1 MANNISNI
9 LKFKSFDEFYNY
21 LYKHHNQ
28 LNECFIEVKKGKPQD
43 GILSYI
49 DAVYVALCFGWIDST
64 CRNIDGKIVQRFS
77 LRQKKSPWTELN
89 KERCK
94 WLEKQGKMTEAGRIA
109 LANCKENFV
118 ISPRMQDIID
128 GNKELK
134 KHFYSFPEIY
144 QRLRIDSIQRHF
156 KYKDRKEM
164 YEKQIAN
171 FIKQTHLGKM
181 YGNMSDYGR
190 LF

>member
-43 GILSYI
+43 GSLSYI

-64 CRNIDGKIVQRFS
+64 CRNINGKNVQRFS
-77 LRQKKSPWTELN
+77 PRQKKSPWTELN

-94 WLEKQGKMTEAGRIA
+94 WLEKQGKMTNAGRLA
-109 LANCKENFV
+109 LENCKETFE
-118 ISPRMQDIID
+118 ISQRMKDIID
-128 GNKELK
+128 GNETLK

-156 KYKDRKEM
+156 KYKDRKDM
-164 YEKQIAN
+164 YEKQITN
-171 FIKQTHLGKM
+171 FIKQTLLGKM
-181 YGNMSDYGR
+181 YGNMNDYGR